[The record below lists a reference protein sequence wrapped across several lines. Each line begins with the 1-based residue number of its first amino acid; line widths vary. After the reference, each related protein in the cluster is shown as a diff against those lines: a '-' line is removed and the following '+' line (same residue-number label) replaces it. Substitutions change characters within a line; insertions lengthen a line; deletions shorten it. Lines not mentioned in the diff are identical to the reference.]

1 MARVMTILLL
11 LLIFTLPVFSAS
23 EGAEVEPNSTREV
36 PSVKTIINKANLVAY
51 YQGDNGK
58 AKVKMMITN
67 KKGQKRNRE
76 FIILRKDVNDGGDQN
91 YFVYFQKPADV
102 RKMVYMVHKHADPN
116 KDDDRWLY
124 LPALDLVK
132 RVAAGDKR
140 TSFVGSDFL
149 YEDISGRNL
158 QEDTHELIE
167 NTEKLFVIKN
177 VPKKP
182 DAVKF
187 SYYNVSIDRKTY
199 VPLKM
204 EYYDKDNKLYR
215 IIESKKIEKIQEFPT
230 VVKSVVTNLKTGGKT
245 EMEFSDI
252 KYNIK
257 LKDIFEERYLR
268 RPPREAIR

>member
-1 MARVMTILLL
+1 MRYILTVVFLL
-11 LLIFTLPVFSAS
+11 GFSLPLFSA
-23 EGAEVEPNSTREV
+23 EEPNSTKEV
-36 PSVKTIINKANLVAY
+36 PSVQTIINKANVVAY
-51 YQGDNGK
+51 YQGNDGK
-58 AKVKMMITN
+58 AKVKMTITN
-67 KKGQKRNRE
+67 KQGQKRNRE
-76 FIILRKDVNDGGDQN
+76 FIILRKDVKDGGDQK

-167 NTEKLFVIKN
+167 TSEKLFVIKN

-182 DAVKF
+182 DTVEF
-187 SYYNVSIDRKTY
+187 NYYNVSIDRKTY
-199 VPLKM
+199 VPMKM
-204 EYYDKDNKLYR
+204 EFYDKDNNLYR
-215 IIESKKIEKIQEFPT
+215 IIESKKTEKIQNFPT
-230 VVKSVVTNLKTGGKT
+230 VVKSLVSNLKTGGKT
-245 EMEFSDI
+245 EMEFSNI

-268 RPPREAIR
+268 RPPREATR

>member
-1 MARVMTILLL
+1 MTILFL

-23 EGAEVEPNSTREV
+23 ESAAVEPNSTEEV
-36 PSVKTIINKANLVAY
+36 PSVKTIINKANVVAY
-51 YQGDNGK
+51 YQGNDGK
-58 AKVKMMITN
+58 AKVKMTITN
-67 KKGQKRNRE
+67 KQGQKRNRE

-116 KDDDRWLY
+116 KEDDRWLY
-124 LPALDLVK
+124 LPALSLVK
-132 RVAAGDKR
+132 RIAAGDKR

-149 YEDISGRNL
+149 YEDVSGRSL
-158 QEDTHELIE
+158 AEDTHELIE
-167 NTEKLFVIKN
+167 TTDKLLVLKN

-182 DAVKF
+182 DTVKF

-204 EYYDKDNKLYR
+204 EFYDKDNKLYR
-215 IIESKKIEKIQEFPT
+215 VIESRKIEKIQEFWT
-230 VVKSVVTNLKTGGKT
+230 VVKSVVSNLKTGNKT

-257 LKDIFEERYLR
+257 LKDIFEERYLHK
-268 RPPREAIR
+268 PPREAMR